1 MDEQMK
7 SELKIIAGKIGWILL
22 IAYLGSLILLQRMPI
37 AAKNMAFY
45 IFWAGIVWMGM
56 KKWGRLSLR
65 DTCYSKNKYE
75 LSVLEKGLLTAFVI
89 FLSHV
94 FCAAFLFLYAKVFQ
108 DTAMMNDESLHSGLD
123 IFTGVILGPLAEEW
137 IFRGILWSKLKSYGE
152 GFAILATTILFAI
165 MHGQGALLIFLLV
178 GFFSGVLVCLTGNLW
193 YAITFHVIHN
203 MGIFLWENKLFSF
216 SMNMVF
222 TMLLNAGL
230 FLMLFILLLLCRK
243 KNILL
248 HLYDCKKKLFLKKVD

>member
-94 FCAAFLFLYAKVFQ
+94 FCAFFLFLYAK
-108 DTAMMNDESLHSGLD
+108 
-123 IFTGVILGPLAEEW
+123 
-137 IFRGILWSKLKSYGE
+137 GIL
-152 GFAILATTILFAI
+152 I
-165 MHGQGALLIFLLV
+165 MKNKASGCVRKGMA
-178 GFFSGVLVCLTGNLW
+178 FFYTQKQVADL
-193 YAITFHVIHN
+193 
-203 MGIFLWENKLFSF
+203 
-216 SMNMVF
+216 
-222 TMLLNAGL
+222 
-230 FLMLFILLLLCRK
+230 
-243 KNILL
+243 
-248 HLYDCKKKLFLKKVD
+248 KKLPF

>member
-75 LSVLEKGLLTAFVI
+75 LSVWEKGLLTAFVI

-152 GFAILATTILFAI
+152 G
-165 MHGQGALLIFLLV
+165 
-178 GFFSGVLVCLTGNLW
+178 
-193 YAITFHVIHN
+193 
-203 MGIFLWENKLFSF
+203 
-216 SMNMVF
+216 
-222 TMLLNAGL
+222 
-230 FLMLFILLLLCRK
+230 
-243 KNILL
+243 
-248 HLYDCKKKLFLKKVD
+248 